1 MDTVIGKITQSDN
14 DKIFE
19 QAAGIIRDGGLVA
32 FPTETV
38 YGLGANALDS
48 DAASKIYSAKGRPS
62 DNPLIIHIADI
73 KALDELTTGVDA
85 RAAALIESFWPGPM
99 TLVFNKSDIVPY
111 GVTGGLDTVAI
122 RMPNHP
128 VALRLIRES
137 GCYIAAPSANTSG
150 RPSPTRASHVIEDLS
165 GRIDMII
172 EDDTVNV
179 GIESTIIDVS
189 GEDIYVLRPGCITLE
204 MIRACVGN
212 ARLDP
217 AITGQADSDARPKA
231 PGMKYRHYAPKAQL
245 TIVEGSSDKV
255 AEYINQQI
263 ARLNEQGKKVGVM
276 ATDETVAL
284 YKDCMVTSLG
294 SRRDEAGIASHLY
307 ECLRNF
313 DGTQT
318 DYIFAESFSY
328 DNVGQAIMNRLIK
341 AAGHNV
347 ISV

>member
-1 MDTVIGKITQSDN
+1 MDTVIGKITQGDN
-14 DKIFE
+14 DKIFQ
-19 QAAGIIRDGGLVA
+19 QAAGIIRAGGLVA

-38 YGLGANALDS
+38 YGLGANALDE

-62 DNPLIIHIADI
+62 DNPLIIHIADV

-85 RAAALIESFWPGPM
+85 RAAALIERFWPGPM

-122 RMPNHP
+122 RMPDHP

-204 MIRACVGN
+204 MIRECVGK
-212 ARLDP
+212 AQLDP
-217 AITGQADSDARPKA
+217 AITGPADGDARPKA

-276 ATDETVAL
+276 ATDETAAL

-294 SRRDEAGIASHLY
+294 SREDEAGIASHLY